1 MIWHNTFVSSS
12 SSSGI
17 EALSNLKFKRGTV
30 DNIDG
35 DLQNLVFE
43 LKAGNKRLME
53 EIRHITADEESLK
66 SEVAELSRPKTMFQ
80 ANIIT
85 LDKFVEYDKDFII
98 YTGFP
103 NRAVFDSIYACLN
116 PGSQG
121 DNIIYWHSQSDDF
134 MEN

>member
-1 MIWHNTFVSSS
+1 M
-12 SSSGI
+12 
-17 EALSNLKFKRGTV
+17 NLKREI
-30 DNIDG
+30 N
-35 DLQNLVFE
+35 
-43 LKAGNKRLME
+43 ALME
-53 EIRHITADEESLK
+53 EIRHITAEEESLK
-66 SEVAELSRPKTMFQ
+66 SEVTELSRPKTMLQ

-116 PGSQG
+116 PGSEG
-121 DNIIYWHSQSDDF
+121 NIIYWHSQSDDF

>member
-1 MIWHNTFVSSS
+1 
-12 SSSGI
+12 
-17 EALSNLKFKRGTV
+17 
-30 DNIDG
+30 
-35 DLQNLVFE
+35 
-43 LKAGNKRLME
+43 ME
-53 EIRHITADEESLK
+53 EIRHITAEEESLK
-66 SEVAELSRPKTMFQ
+66 SEVAELSRPKTMLQ

-116 PGSQG
+116 PGSAGSDSIYACLNPGSEG

>member
-1 MIWHNTFVSSS
+1 
-12 SSSGI
+12 
-17 EALSNLKFKRGTV
+17 
-30 DNIDG
+30 
-35 DLQNLVFE
+35 
-43 LKAGNKRLME
+43 ME
-53 EIRHITADEESLK
+53 EIRHITA
-66 SEVAELSRPKTMFQ
+66 EVAELSRPKTMLQ